1 VLAVGRTY
9 PSDAVYTQMMLRVIS
24 AYGWENIAILHGN
37 DEYAN
42 SFALGMQTNT
52 AAAGVSVVT
61 AISYEI
67 NDRSTYG
74 PACAS
79 LEASGVNI
87 IGVAAYGPALAQI
100 LNACRAAGQNDVDLL
115 APGYV

>member
-74 PACAS
+74 PACARASRRRVSTS
-79 LEASGVNI
+79 LGSPHMALLWPRSSTH
-87 IGVAAYGPALAQI
+87 AAQQGKTTSTS
-100 LNACRAAGQNDVDLL
+100 
-115 APGYV
+115 